1 MSAYLGIHDEPKNT
15 ARQTAWLYMLGIDPS
30 GQEIQTHRELYKMFL
45 EEKAAAKSVQGA
57 CEGLIIKD
65 VNRTFSG
72 MNLFLQN
79 PATGTNKLFNVLK
92 VYSLYDPDVGYTQGM
107 SFIAA
112 VILMV
117 IEDEALAWTVFVKI
131 LSVSSDWRRMFG
143 ENTPKLF
150 EVSKNIRTWIK

>member
-1 MSAYLGIHDEPKNT
+1 
-15 ARQTAWLYMLGIDPS
+15 
-30 GQEIQTHRELYKMFL
+30 
-45 EEKAAAKSVQGA
+45 
-57 CEGLIIKD
+57 
-65 VNRTFSG
+65 

-131 LSVSSDWRRMFG
+131 LNVSSDWRRMFG

>member
-1 MSAYLGIHDEPKNT
+1 
-15 ARQTAWLYMLGIDPS
+15 
-30 GQEIQTHRELYKMFL
+30 
-45 EEKAAAKSVQGA
+45 
-57 CEGLIIKD
+57 
-65 VNRTFSG
+65 